1 MKIPIGVFIFFV
13 LCDIFYHIIEGF
25 LLSIE
30 VGIKKIHIFFIEK
43 LIINQFVNNKKITK
57 KVQLQVVQ
65 EEWHRIS

>member
-1 MKIPIGVFIFFV
+1 MKISIGVSILFV
-13 LCDIFYHIIEGF
+13 LCDIFCHIIEGF

-57 KVQLQVVQ
+57 KAQLQVVQ
-65 EEWHRIS
+65 E

>member
-1 MKIPIGVFIFFV
+1 MKIPIGVFIFLV

-30 VGIKKIHIFFIEK
+30 VSIKKIHIFFIEK

-57 KVQLQVVQ
+57 KA
-65 EEWHRIS
+65 